1 MAFTPAG
8 MFYLSNEDLA
18 PSMDMMGGGI
28 RGMLGVQNEEE
39 AILELSKNYDVTD
52 LNERESF
59 FEAVRQIN
67 PEIEKTL
74 RKESQEYDKTIL
86 EMDKTRSEMA
96 YSNELIA
103 ASRTGQSKTLQD
115 IKASKATQ
123 IRNDEE
129 HDNTKK
135 TFNQLQDKIK
145 AIQEL
150 NQTADF
156 KTDEGKNKYYNS
168 LFKIDSVA
176 AESWRNSNQTH
187 TNATQE
193 LLKINDQRDVL
204 QQQLETYKY
213 DLDTKKKE
221 AERKEIERANKNLL
235 FNVLNQKEPELWKKG
250 LTQVMGEGDYSKINT
265 EAEASGYILG
275 LTGKNQTS
283 KLNAV
288 KAFVTGKLAAF
299 KTKHEF
305 NPNFIEEFGGE
316 YDLNE
321 TFNVKDKAELGTN
334 STTTTTTKVATE
346 PEGFNPKTTPR
357 GPDFRAVVD
366 GHEGTW
372 TYVNYWVGNQGGY
385 EVAEWQFVPD
395 MGEEYKGMTEEEAI
409 NYQR

>member
-96 YSNELIA
+96 YSNQLIA
-103 ASRTGQSKTLQD
+103 ASRTGQEHTKQLTSSSIASELRSEETHKNTQAVFDQTQQKIKD
-115 IKASKATQ
+115 IK
-123 IRNDEE
+123 
-129 HDNTKK
+129 
-135 TFNQLQDKIK
+135 
-145 AIQEL
+145 EL
-150 NQTADF
+150 NKKADF
-156 KTDEGKNKYYNS
+156 KTDEGKNNYYNS
-168 LFKIDSVA
+168 LFKIDPVA
-176 AESWRNSNQTH
+176 ADSWRNSNQTH

-193 LLKINDQRDVL
+193 LLKINDERDVL
-204 QQQLETYKY
+204 QQKLETYKY

-235 FNVLNQKEPELWKKG
+235 FNVMSQKEPELWKKG

-265 EAEASGYILG
+265 KEEASGYILANG
-275 LTGKNQTS
+275 GKNATG

-305 NPNFIEEFGGE
+305 NPNFIKEFKKE

-321 TFNVKDKAELGTN
+321 TWDVNKLPKLGPN
-334 STTTTTTKVATE
+334 STTTTTQVATE

-385 EVAEWQFVPD
+385 EVSEWRFVPD
-395 MGEEYKGMTEEEAI
+395 MGDEYKGMTEEEAR